1 MRTPR
6 LPSLA
11 LLRKARNKVVSEL
24 KCELEIWGLPLVGR
38 VYDSLVDYCFQYVL
52 RPGDFVPGVDDIGDT
67 SWVDEVRCD
76 ASHRDSRLRSIGF
89 LLSPFRGFNLED
101 ALIRKISIALTGRI
115 DEIRGS
121 GIHTA
126 LWAGEVPATSL
137 LYVRDVCRRPARN
150 TMYGVEVEAFT
161 GPASSGR
168 WIIMMTHGRVQHVMR
183 DVGAYRYEKVPC
195 ENFSGFWFV
204 ADITYAKNRLI
215 LDNVEVSEA
224 QRRYNRELARARNL
238 MCPGACASLKG
249 TPCVPCPVNRAKC
262 PRSRFSRAFA
272 TERQCVNGHPGLF
285 RNDEDKYCFTC
296 TIKGNFKLERN
307 SFKDSKHS

>member
-1 MRTPR
+1 MKPPK
-6 LPSLA
+6 LPSLVK
-11 LLRKARNKVVSEL
+11 LRKARNKVVSDL
-24 KCELEIWGLPLVGR
+24 KCKLEIGGMPLVGR

-52 RPGDFVPGVDDIGDT
+52 RPGDFVPGVEDIGDN
-67 SWVDEVRCD
+67 SWVDEVRSD
-76 ASHRDSRLRSIGF
+76 AAHRESRLKSISY
-89 LLSPFRGFNLED
+89 LLSPFRGFDLED
-101 ALIRKISIALTGRI
+101 ALIRKISIALTGRM

-121 GIHTA
+121 GIHTT
-126 LWAGEVPATSL
+126 LWEGKLPATSL
-137 LYVRDVCRRPARN
+137 LYVRDVCRKPARN
-150 TMYGVEVEAFT
+150 ATYGVEVEAFT

-168 WIIMMTHGRVQHVMR
+168 WTIMMTHGRVQHVMR

-204 ADITYAKNRLI
+204 ADITYAKSRLI

-249 TPCVPCPVNRAKC
+249 KPCVPCPVNRAKC

-285 RNDEDKYCFTC
+285 RSDEDKYCLTC

-307 SFKDSKHS
+307 SFKNSKHS